1 MKQNKDLIHSEEV
14 NATSTPI
21 YSAAKSQRQDKRH
34 RRYRKIGMHRL
45 KSTHLLTEE
54 LIQAVS

>member
-1 MKQNKDLIHSEEV
+1 MKQNRELIKSEEV
-14 NATSTPI
+14 NKTSTPI
-21 YSAAKSQRQDKRH
+21 YSVAKAQRQDKRH